1 VNEEPYV
8 FVDEKFMTAQE
19 KWRVLRAWRRFIRGG
34 FEWEKFTEATYHH
47 VIQHCSFIAHYDRGG
62 FWDFYFNSDHPND
75 LARFLNQFGGDKRS
89 AEYGWTGWLKGPTG
103 ADLNQAMC
111 REMEVI
117 YPALVQV
124 LDGLTRQYQAAV
136 VRWRESAP
144 AMALLAPPIFR
155 INAEIRAMLAIAS
168 MATASMAVAAGHA
181 PDIREA
187 AGPEMVSRPAAVLE
201 LHGAPEQLSLWDWDA
216 APGKAG
222 DPLAGEQCAVCR
234 ALPQVKPGT
243 WYVIDGTLYCP
254 DCVPVIRAG
263 EETAEREVSMLH
275 NKALIE

>member
-1 VNEEPYV
+1 MSEESYI
-8 FVDEKFMTAQE
+8 FVDERFMTVQD
-19 KWRVLRAWRRFIRGG
+19 KWRVLRAWRRFIRSG
-34 FEWEKFTEATYHH
+34 FEWGKFTEATYHH

-62 FWDFYFNSDHPND
+62 FWDFYFNSDPKH
-75 LARFLNQFGGDKRS
+75 LVRFLEQFGGDKRS
-89 AEYGWTGWLKGPTG
+89 AEYGWTWWLKGPTG

-124 LDGLTRQYQAAV
+124 LGGLSCQYQAV
-136 VRWRESAP
+136 VARWRESAP

-155 INAEIRAMLAIAS
+155 INAEIRAMLAV
-168 MATASMAVAAGHA
+168 ASMAVAADHA
-181 PDIREA
+181 PDIREV
-187 AGPEMVSRPAAVLE
+187 AGPEMASRPAAVLE

-222 DPLAGEQCAVCR
+222 DPLAGEQCVVCR

-254 DCVPVIRAG
+254 DCVPVIAAG
-263 EETAEREVSMLH
+263 DETAAREVATLH
-275 NKALIE
+275 NRTLTE